1 MTDGWRTVK
10 LGDVCALDK
19 QSYGG
24 SSLPYI
30 GMEDVDS
37 GGTGRFFG
45 SREAQ
50 TVKSNTFQ
58 FGPQHLLYGRLRPYL
73 NKVLL
78 PDFEGHCS
86 TEIFPVLCK
95 DGLDRNFL
103 FYWLTSAS
111 VVEKINK
118 TCTGARMPR
127 ANFKEVLKF
136 NFPLPSLE
144 EQKRI
149 VVILDEAFE
158 GIEKAQ
164 ANAEQNLANARE
176 LFESYMNVIFT
187 QQGEGW
193 EEKRLED
200 IAYLAGRIGWKGL
213 TAKEYTKKGPLF
225 ISVHSLNYGDYVDF
239 RDANHI
245 TQERYDESPE
255 IMLQPDDVL
264 ICKDGAGI
272 GKMGIVKELPG
283 PTTINSSLLL
293 IRSLDGMHP
302 KYLYRALCSQ
312 IFQKLVKEKI
322 DGATTP
328 HLYQR
333 EIKQFLVPVP
343 PVEEQKKISDRLDSI
358 GSETARL
365 ETIYQQ
371 KLKDLAELKQS
382 LLKKAFSGELT
393 SSNVVVFTRPVSEQ
407 QTVATS
413 SPEFAA
419 NVLAYAHNWHASQ
432 QRDRTFGRV
441 KAQKVLHMAE
451 SVAGVDM
458 GRQPIKDAAGPND
471 FQHMLRAED
480 WARSNLFFEFTPRLT
495 GNGYDFK
502 KLGDYNKLIGGALET
517 VKPYKDKLDKIL
529 ALMMPLNTR
538 EAEVLATVH
547 AAWNNLVLDSAEVTD
562 DKIHEACKTWHERKQ
577 PITEVEFRKAI
588 TTIRNNG
595 IVPDGTAKRV
605 IGQESLPL

>member
-176 LFESYMNVIFT
+176 LFESYMGGLFKKSRDHWPQKKFKDVCNFVRGPFGGSLKKSCFVQDGIAVYE
-187 QQGEGW
+187 QQHAINDQFEQIRYFIDDQKF
-193 EEKRLED
+193 EEMKRFE
-200 IAYLAGRIGWKGL
+200 
-213 TAKEYTKKGPLF
+213 LF
-225 ISVHSLNYGDYVDF
+225 
-239 RDANHI
+239 
-245 TQERYDESPE
+245 
-255 IMLQPDDVL
+255 PDDLIMSCSGTMGKVAIVPKDARRGIINQALLKLTPNEDVL
-264 ICKDGAGI
+264 SEFLKLWMESDDFQDQLKIHTKGVAI
-272 GKMGIVKELPG
+272 KNVASFKVLKEIDIPLPK
-283 PTTINSSLLL
+283 IN
-293 IRSLDGMHP
+293 
-302 KYLYRALCSQ
+302 
-312 IFQKLVKEKI
+312 E
-322 DGATTP
+322 
-328 HLYQR
+328 QR
-333 EIKQFLVPVP
+333 EI
-343 PVEEQKKISDRLDSI
+343 VEKLNSAYT
-358 GSETARL
+358 ETSQL
-365 ETIYQQ
+365 ETIYEQ

-382 LLKKAFSGELT
+382 LLQKAFCGELT
-393 SSNVVVFTRPVSEQ
+393 SSNVVAFTRPVSEQ
-407 QTVATS
+407 QTVATT

-529 ALMMPLNTR
+529 ALMMPMNTR

-577 PITEVEFRKAI
+577 PITEAEFRKAI

>member
-1 MTDGWRTVK
+1 MTGGWKTVK

-95 DGLDRNFL
+95 DELDRSFL

-136 NFPLPSLE
+136 NFRLPPLE

-149 VVILDEAFE
+149 VAILDEAFE

-164 ANAEQNLANARE
+164 ANAQQNLANARE
-176 LFESYMNVIFT
+176 LFENGLQTIFLNKK
-187 QQGEGW
+187 EIW
-193 EEKRLED
+193 EEKRLNQLGEIQTGYTPKTIDKTNFGDFIPFIKPGDFRPDGSLSYSNQGLSKTGIKQSRIIKNGSVLMVCIGATIGKVGVCNRD
-200 IAYLAGRIGWKGL
+200 IATNQQINSLKPYKGVSERFL
-213 TAKEYTKKGPLF
+213 YYQMLIPSFQQDVIHNSGQATLPIINKGKWSGLK
-225 ISVHSLNYGDYVDF
+225 
-239 RDANHI
+239 
-245 TQERYDESPE
+245 
-255 IMLQPDDVL
+255 VL
-264 ICKDGAGI
+264 IPRSEQEQTE
-272 GKMGIVKELPG
+272 IVK
-283 PTTINSSLLL
+283 
-293 IRSLDGMHP
+293 
-302 KYLYRALCSQ
+302 
-312 IFQKLVKEKI
+312 
-322 DGATTP
+322 
-328 HLYQR
+328 
-333 EIKQFLVPVP
+333 
-343 PVEEQKKISDRLDSI
+343 RLDMLLEQSQ
-358 GSETARL
+358 RL
-365 ETIYQQ
+365 EAIYEQ

-382 LLKKAFSGELT
+382 LLQKAFSGELT
-393 SSNVVVFTRPVSEQ
+393 SSNVVAFTRPVSDQ
-407 QTVATS
+407 LAVATT
-413 SPEFAA
+413 SPVFAA

-480 WARSNLFFEFTPRLT
+480 WAKNNLFFEFTSRLT

-502 KLGDYNKLIGGALET
+502 KLENYNKLIGGALEA
-517 VKPYKDKLDKIL
+517 VKPYKDKLEKII
-529 ALMMPLNTR
+529 ALMMPMNTR

-547 AAWNNLVLDSAEVTD
+547 AAWNNLLLDNVTITDEVI
-562 DKIHEACKTWHERKQ
+562 IHEARENW
-577 PITEVEFRKAI
+577 TESKRSIPEHEFRKAI

-595 IVPDGTAKRV
+595 IVPDGTARRV
-605 IGQESLPL
+605 TGQESLPL